1 MSSEKVPNRNVAG
14 VSKGGSLTN
23 HPSEKD
29 GAFAV
34 LAGRPLL
41 PNVGIPLNLDWVRD
55 VRVNTSAVPTDVLV
69 SFFTAGGSPI
79 GTVTTTVPALRWTQ
93 IVRALPA
100 GQASAFAKVQVL
112 AGGAQILG
120 SASVIDGNSTDPTTI
135 PMWVQ

>member
-1 MSSEKVPNRNVAG
+1 
-14 VSKGGSLTN
+14 
-23 HPSEKD
+23 
-29 GAFAV
+29 
-34 LAGRPLL
+34 
-41 PNVGIPLNLDWVRD
+41 
-55 VRVNTSAVPTDVLV
+55 
-69 SFFTAGGSPI
+69 
-79 GTVTTTVPALRWTQ
+79 VPALRWTQ